1 MEESRPGN
9 GLNKK
14 SLSPASLYLTMNTKL
29 LEAMKEMH
37 APADSEID
45 LGMRVAQPYGTTS
58 ILRHDQ

>member
-14 SLSPASLYLTMNTKL
+14 SLSPASIYLKMKAKL
-29 LEAMKEMH
+29 LETMKEMPLVILKH
-37 APADSEID
+37 